1 MFLNE
6 KSLTKKPLF
15 FIYLRALRM
24 KILQSLNYHG
34 TYPGELVGIPKA
46 FNGMN
51 EKLLLHQGRRDL

>member
-1 MFLNE
+1 
-6 KSLTKKPLF
+6 
-15 FIYLRALRM
+15 M